1 MYYQYLGAENLAESD
16 TITINGCCY
25 FKRHGLLRQ
34 DELCTREQEQTRDAF
49 AYKWKKSN
57 TYNSNTVKD
66 KARRWLFERYL
77 GNDPNLLAGWFTS
90 GSKVLDAGCG
100 AAFSAQLLF
109 GDYINS
115 INYLGI
121 DISEAVDVAV
131 SDFVDSNL
139 KGEFIQADI
148 LKQPFKKPFFD
159 IIFSEGVLHHTQSTE
174 RALKY
179 LSTLLLPGGL
189 FLFYVYNKK
198 GPIREFTDDHIRSQ
212 LQNLSDQEAW
222 DQLMPLTKLGKAIGD
237 LDLSINV
244 PDDIPMLGISAG
256 KVNLQRLLYWY
267 ILKAYYDRDYTLDEM
282 NHINFDWY
290 RPLNCHRQ
298 SPEQVKKW
306 CSEAGLSIERLD
318 VQDASITVVARK
330 SSSREVS

>member
-1 MYYQYLGAENLAESD
+1 MYYQYLGADNLAESD

-34 DELCTREQEQTRDAF
+34 DELCAREQEQTRDAF

-66 KARRWLFERYL
+66 KASRWLFERYL
-77 GNDPNLLAGWFTS
+77 GNEPDLLKEWFVP
-90 GSKVLDAGCG
+90 GAKVLDAGCG
-100 AAFSAQLLF
+100 SAFSAQLLF

-131 SDFVDSNL
+131 SDFKSKNL

-148 LKQPFKKPFFD
+148 LKLPFEKSFFD
-159 IIFSEGVLHHTQSTE
+159 IIFSEGVLHHTSSTE
-174 RALKY
+174 QALKY
-179 LSTLLLPGGL
+179 LSTILLPGGL

-198 GPIREFTDDHIRSQ
+198 GPIREYTDDYVRSQ
-212 LQNLSDQEAW
+212 LRGLDDQEAW
-222 DQLMPLTKLGKAIGD
+222 DQLLPLTKLGKTIGE
-237 LDLSINV
+237 LNLSVNV
-244 PDDIPMLGISAG
+244 PEDIPMLGIPAG
-256 KVNLQRLLYWY
+256 EVDIQRLFYWY
-267 ILKAYYDRDYTLDEM
+267 ICKAYYDQDYTPDEM

-298 SPEQVKKW
+298 SPEEVEKW
-306 CSEAGLSIERLD
+306 CDEAELSIERLD
-318 VQDASITVVARK
+318 IQDAGITVVARK